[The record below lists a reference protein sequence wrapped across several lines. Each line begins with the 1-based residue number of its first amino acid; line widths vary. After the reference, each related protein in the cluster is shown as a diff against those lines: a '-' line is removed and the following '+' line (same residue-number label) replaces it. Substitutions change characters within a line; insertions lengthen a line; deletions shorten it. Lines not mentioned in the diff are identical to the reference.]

1 MTEAHACEQLAQGR
15 YLTAERPG
23 VELATSRVA
32 SQRPNCYITRPQEV
46 HLQNAV
52 KTEIVLVRAHLS
64 VMRRDVLRCVAAADP
79 RVETAVEQ
87 MMSMGYSNEGGWLTH
102 LLIAHHG
109 DIGRALD
116 AIHANK

>member
-1 MTEAHACEQLAQGR
+1 M
-15 YLTAERPG
+15 
-23 VELATSRVA
+23 
-32 SQRPNCYITRPQEV
+32 
-46 HLQNAV
+46 
-52 KTEIVLVRAHLS
+52 EIVLVRAHLS

-79 RVETAVEQ
+79 RIETAVEQ